1 MFVRVQEVTSAADL
15 EEVYRFRYRVY
26 VDELHKPLPS
36 ADHERRV
43 VTDELDEHARVL
55 VAVDDSAGTIV
66 GTVRTLFGAR
76 HPLPDEILDRLKL
89 RPMVAALGMDHIT
102 HSGTFMV
109 DPAYRGLTIASQ
121 LVMHMVQLGFEVD
134 TLADVCVAELA
145 LVKPYYQLGYR
156 PYAAPFRPHDRAGLR
171 VPLVW
176 TVRDRDYLRE
186 VDSPFGHIISSEQD
200 DHGVTAR
207 EIADLYSEFR
217 SPKVTPRRLREFWAA
232 FAHSSPAYR
241 APSVFSEIEQDV
253 VDDVLGGL
261 PTLTIAAGERLYRR
275 GEHEQGMALLL
286 SGKLGVTL
294 DDTGDPFLFS
304 VLVPG
309 EVCGEMAGHR
319 PDGRSAF
326 LVAVEDSEVL
336 LLPADLA
343 DKVERKHPGLGNKV
357 RDNLMS
363 VLTWRLDAMNHHVV
377 GLNRGNPERIP
388 LDPRPMGTDLT
399 ERVDASASYSIST
412 LEDSVT
418 ELERLEKQAAIAQ
431 QLEAVWFKRV
441 GCRDG
446 DRILDLGSGPGVT
459 TTLLARTFP
468 ASTVVGVEPDD
479 RLRRRA
485 GSRAEQLGL
494 AGRCSFAGGTGEA
507 IPLEDAS
514 VDFAYARFLAQHL
527 DEPARTLTELR
538 RVVAPGG
545 TAALLDV
552 DDAGVVIHPEPVG
565 LAEFQARV
573 ARAQQ
578 ELGGDR
584 HVGRKL
590 VAYLA
595 EAGFESPRT
604 EVVPLSSHHL
614 PLGDLVDIAFSFKA
628 QTLRRV
634 GAWRDSD
641 ERLLAQLAAGGPGCW
656 LYIPVF
662 LGHAR
667 VPR

>member
-1 MFVRVQEVTSAADL
+1 M
-15 EEVYRFRYRVY
+15 
-26 VDELHKPLPS
+26 
-36 ADHERRV
+36 
-43 VTDELDEHARVL
+43 
-55 VAVDDSAGTIV
+55 
-66 GTVRTLFGAR
+66 
-76 HPLPDEILDRLKL
+76 
-89 RPMVAALGMDHIT
+89 
-102 HSGTFMV
+102 
-109 DPAYRGLTIASQ
+109 AS
-121 LVMHMVQLGFEVD
+121 
-134 TLADVCVAELA
+134 
-145 LVKPYYQLGYR
+145 
-156 PYAAPFRPHDRAGLR
+156 
-171 VPLVW
+171 
-176 TVRDRDYLRE
+176 
-186 VDSPFGHIISSEQD
+186 
-200 DHGVTAR
+200 
-207 EIADLYSEFR
+207 
-217 SPKVTPRRLREFWAA
+217 
-232 FAHSSPAYR
+232 
-241 APSVFSEIEQDV
+241 
-253 VDDVLGGL
+253 
-261 PTLTIAAGERLYRR
+261 
-275 GEHEQGMALLL
+275 
-286 SGKLGVTL
+286 
-294 DDTGDPFLFS
+294 
-304 VLVPG
+304 
-309 EVCGEMAGHR
+309 HR

-326 LVAVEDSEVL
+326 LVAVEDTEVL

-343 DKVERKHPGLGNKV
+343 DKVERKHPGLGNEV

-363 VLTWRLDAMNHHVV
+363 VLAWRLDAMNHHVV

-412 LEDSVT
+412 LDDSVT

-441 GCRDG
+441 GCSDG
-446 DRILDLGSGPGVT
+446 ARILDLGSGPGVT

-468 ASTVVGVEPDD
+468 ASTVVGVEPDG

-494 AGRCSFAGGTGEA
+494 ANRCTFVEGTGEA

-514 VDFAYARFLAQHL
+514 MDFAYARFLAQHL
-527 DEPARTLTELR
+527 NEPARTLAELR

-552 DDAGVVIHPEPVG
+552 DDAGVVIHPEPLG

-595 EAGFESPRT
+595 DAGFESPRT

-634 GAWRDSD
+634 GAWQDSD
-641 ERLLAQLAAGGPGCW
+641 EQLLAQLANGGPGCW

>member
-1 MFVRVQEVTSAADL
+1 VFVRVQEVTSKADL

-55 VAVDDSAGTIV
+55 VAVDDSAGNIV
-66 GTVRTLFGAR
+66 GTVRTMFGAR

-89 RPMVAALGMDHIT
+89 RPMVAALGMEHIT

-207 EIADLYSEFR
+207 EIADLYGEFR
-217 SPKVTPRRLREFWAA
+217 NPKVTPRRLREFWAA

-253 VDDVLGGL
+253 VDEVLGGL

-294 DDTGDPFLFS
+294 DDTGDPFFFS

-309 EVCGEMAGHR
+309 EVCGEMASHR

-326 LVAVEDSEVL
+326 LVAVEDTEVL

-343 DKVERKHPGLGNKV
+343 DKVERKHPGLGNEV

-363 VLTWRLDAMNHHVV
+363 VLAWRLDAMNHHVV

-412 LEDSVT
+412 LDDSVT

-441 GCRDG
+441 GCSDG
-446 DRILDLGSGPGVT
+446 ARILDLGSGPGVT

-468 ASTVVGVEPDD
+468 ASTVVGVEPDG

-494 AGRCSFAGGTGEA
+494 ANRCTFVEGTGEA

-514 VDFAYARFLAQHL
+514 MDFAYARFLAQHL
-527 DEPARTLTELR
+527 NEPARTLAELR

-552 DDAGVVIHPEPVG
+552 DDAGVVIHPEPLG

-595 EAGFESPRT
+595 DAGFESPRT

-634 GAWRDSD
+634 GAWQDSD
-641 ERLLAQLAAGGPGCW
+641 EQLLAQLANGGPGCW